1 MCVSCDELLCLTEI
15 VGMMLSVASV
25 WAVTAALVVS
35 AAQRIATGDYDVD
48 GHIMLITSG
57 CAVAVNVL

>member
-1 MCVSCDELLCLTEI
+1 ML
-15 VGMMLSVASV
+15 LSVVSV

-35 AAQRIATGDYDVD
+35 AAQRIATGDYGVD
-48 GHIMLITSG
+48 GHIMMVTSG